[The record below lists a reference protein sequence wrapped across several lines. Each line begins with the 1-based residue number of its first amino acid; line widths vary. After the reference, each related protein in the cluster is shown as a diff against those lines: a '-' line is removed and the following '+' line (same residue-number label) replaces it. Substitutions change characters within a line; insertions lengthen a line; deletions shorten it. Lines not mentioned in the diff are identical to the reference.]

1 MVDRNQGRRGP
12 KSPTRSVSIA
22 AQNQEDAPDHMSEG
36 AISVSEAVAFSG
48 IGRTRLYEFIRAGR
62 LATVLLGRKRLVP
75 KAALKA
81 LLREHLDGA
90 A

>member
-1 MVDRNQGRRGP
+1 MVNKNQGRRGP
-12 KSPTRSVSIA
+12 MSRTRPVSIA
-22 AQNQEDAPDHMSEG
+22 QSQPDAPDHMSEG
-36 AISVSEAVAFSG
+36 AFSVAEAVAFSG